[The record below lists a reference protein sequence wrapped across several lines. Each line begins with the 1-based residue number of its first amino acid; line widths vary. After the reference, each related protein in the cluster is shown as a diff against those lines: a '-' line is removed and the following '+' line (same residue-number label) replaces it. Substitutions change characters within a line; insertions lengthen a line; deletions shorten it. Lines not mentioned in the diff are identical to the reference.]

1 LLFSEEM
8 ASLAGRFREVEVT
21 VGKPLDLQNDPR
33 WPAHWLGREVSPA
46 LVRFVDTRFDAESTT
61 AEIRQLFAEVRDI
74 SARPMPL
81 RTIFLTLA
89 RSSRQI
95 SNGARA

>member
-1 LLFSEEM
+1 MS
-8 ASLAGRFREVEVT
+8 SLTTRFREVEVT
-21 VGKPLDLQNDPR
+21 VGTPAILPGDR
-33 WPAHWLGREVSPA
+33 GWPANWLNAEVSPS
-46 LVRFVDTRFDAESTT
+46 LVRFVDTRFDAEST
-61 AEIRQLFAEVRDI
+61 ALKVRRRFAEVLDI

-81 RTIFLTLA
+81 RTIFLAMA